1 METKV
6 LNSINEKR
14 SRCYSVYHII
24 YLPPYSE
31 DFPKLVFWKTW
42 IQIMRKIG
50 ICAFLRISQQVV
62 LDSVMFKFY
71 ILRWKSFQEMFNLP
85 RSLTITK
92 ESFFSHYFNDFSFCY
107 FLKLAYGYFSWWLF
121 FSTKICQYT
130 WDEKTW
136 HFVNW
141 IHLSII
147 HY

>member
-1 METKV
+1 MIKLKV
-6 LNSINEKR
+6 LF
-14 SRCYSVYHII
+14 SV
-24 YLPPYSE
+24 PYNLFAAMLGS
-31 DFPKLVFWKTW
+31 FPKLVFWKTW

-92 ESFFSHYFNDFSFCY
+92 ESFFSHYFNDFSFCF
-107 FLKLAYGYFSWWLF
+107 FLKLAHGDFSWWLF

-130 WDEKTW
+130 WNEKKL
-136 HFVNW
+136 N
-141 IHLSII
+141 IL
-147 HY
+147 